1 MLQTRV
7 RNALTSGRIVEVE
20 AYLGP
25 GDPASHCA
33 GWRRTARTEAM
44 YGPPG
49 TAYVYRSYGMHWCF
63 NVVTDE
69 VDFPAAVLI
78 RALEPIHGKQ
88 TMARRRHQDKLP
100 LLCAGPGRLCEALGI
115 DAGMN
120 QQDLGGGRISI
131 KASTP
136 LPVRAV
142 GSSPRIGVSKAADWP
157 LRFFLQGSP
166 WLSRRSVPAIAGS
179 TPPRRSGSARI

>member
-1 MLQTRV
+1 MQTRV
-7 RNALTSGRIVEVE
+7 RGALTSGRIVEVE

-25 GDPASHCA
+25 GDPASHSA
-33 GWRRTARTEAM
+33 GWRRTPRTEAM

-49 TAYVYRSYGMHWCF
+49 TAYVYRSYGVHWCF

-78 RALEPIHGKQ
+78 RALEPICGLR

-115 DAGMN
+115 DAGVN
-120 QQDLGGGRISI
+120 RQDLDGQL
-131 KASTP
+131 AT
-136 LPVRAV
+136 
-142 GSSPRIGVSKAADWP
+142 
-157 LRFFLQGSP
+157 LQGDHVVWP
-166 WLSRRSVPAIAGS
+166 EVA
-179 TPPRRSGSARI
+179 